1 MMTRICFVF
10 RVIQGMNAASCGG
23 RAAAPNKSIG
33 DGGVRCERKGKSKQA
48 NPGPASGQGWTEGSV
63 WWLHRE
69 WCVPVSL
76 WFGLFIVV
84 WQGHQG
90 GEVSESKCLAV
101 HSRYLDTKKLE
112 AHILTTALFPFAS
125 LYRQAD
131 KLSSHPSSRPPSN
144 PVLHF
149 SRPTLSRVRLIM
161 CHRVVTFIIALI
173 ATSSGAFIVPSF
185 TSFSSATLS
194 SSSQSPFHSHRT
206 ISMAPS
212 GVPPV
217 APSNFLFASPNDDSP
232 PSSSNPLTPLLIRL
246 GYKTDT
252 AAEDPRTLREKLK
265 DFGLAGVVSYIA
277 SEVLFW
283 FISLPVGIF
292 AFHQSTGEWLDL
304 STSEGQGKVGMERDN
319 CRQHLCKFLFLSRIS
334 PSHFLLQKAVLPP
347 SPISCFDLDSVSS
360 LSTFPSFLPALPR

>member
-1 MMTRICFVF
+1 
-10 RVIQGMNAASCGG
+10 
-23 RAAAPNKSIG
+23 
-33 DGGVRCERKGKSKQA
+33 
-48 NPGPASGQGWTEGSV
+48 
-63 WWLHRE
+63 
-69 WCVPVSL
+69 
-76 WFGLFIVV
+76 
-84 WQGHQG
+84 
-90 GEVSESKCLAV
+90 
-101 HSRYLDTKKLE
+101 
-112 AHILTTALFPFAS
+112 
-125 LYRQAD
+125 
-131 KLSSHPSSRPPSN
+131 
-144 PVLHF
+144 
-149 SRPTLSRVRLIM
+149 M

-304 STSEGQGKVGMERDN
+304 STSEGQGKVAAFSAG
-319 CRQHLCKFLFLSRIS
+319 FLTFARVALPLRA
-334 PSHFLLQKAVLPP
+334 AVALA
-347 SPISCFDLDSVSS
+347 L
-360 LSTFPSFLPALPR
+360 TPALDKYVVRPLVVRGLLNGTEEE